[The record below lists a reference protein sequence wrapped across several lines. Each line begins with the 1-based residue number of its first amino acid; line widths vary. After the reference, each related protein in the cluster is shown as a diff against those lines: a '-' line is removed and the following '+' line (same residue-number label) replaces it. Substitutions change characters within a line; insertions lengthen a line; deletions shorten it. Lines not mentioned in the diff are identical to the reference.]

1 MQKPLFSCIL
11 RCIDTNCGDEHAP
24 STGQEMMTAAGNTD
38 WAAMRERFPI
48 LERKTYL
55 NSCAYGA
62 LSTDVIESFQAYVND
77 RLEKGT
83 DWDYWVERHD
93 AVRTAVAGFLGATE
107 NEIAVTASASAGINS
122 VASSLQF
129 DQGRKKVVISDF
141 EFPTNAQIWYA
152 QERRGANVV
161 RVAQR
166 DGYIP
171 VEHFED
177 AIDEDTL
184 IVAVTQVCFRNGA
197 RLDIPAIVE
206 IAKKKGALVLVD
218 GYQALGTLN
227 FDVKTVQ
234 PDFVVGGMLKYLL
247 GTAGI
252 GFLYAREALI
262 ESLVPTVTGWFAQD
276 DIMAMDST
284 RYTPSTTARRFEM
297 GTPPVPNCYAAEAG
311 LAILAELGLPA
322 IESRVAELT
331 TSTIEQAKSAGYSL
345 SVPEDSAR
353 RGPMVTLQTQDEYKL
368 VGELENAGVITSSR
382 NGNLRISPHFYN
394 NHDDIDALFSALRPL
409 KHLMV

>member
-1 MQKPLFSCIL
+1 MS
-11 RCIDTNCGDEHAP
+11 
-24 STGQEMMTAAGNTD
+24 TAAHPD
-38 WAAMRERFPI
+38 WAAFRARFPI
-48 LERKTYL
+48 LENKTYL

-62 LSTDVIESFQAYVND
+62 LSTDVMDAFKAYLDD

-83 DWDYWVERHD
+83 DWEFWVERNES
-93 AVRTAVAGFLGATE
+93 VRTAVANFLGATS

-129 DQGRKKVVISDF
+129 DQGRTKVVISDF

-161 RVAQR
+161 RVPQR
-166 DGYIP
+166 EGYVPI
-171 VEHFED
+171 EHFAD

-197 RLDIPAIVE
+197 RLDVPAIVE
-206 IAKKKGALVLVD
+206 LAKEKGALVMID
-218 GYQALGTLN
+218 GYQGLGTLE
-227 FDVKTVQ
+227 FDVKTVK

-252 GFLYAREALI
+252 GFLYVRDALI

-276 DIMAMDST
+276 DIMAMDAT
-284 RYTPSTTARRFEM
+284 RYSPSPSARRFEM
-297 GTPPVPNCYAAEAG
+297 GTPPVPNCYAAQAG
-311 LAILAELGLPA
+311 LALLAEPGMPA
-322 IESRVAELT
+322 IAARIGEIT
-331 TSTIEQAKSAGYSL
+331 TAIIDEAKSAGYKL

-353 RGPMVTLQTQDEYKL
+353 RGPMVTLQTEDEYKL
-368 VGELENAGVITSSR
+368 VGELENAGIITSSR
-382 NGNLRISPHFYN
+382 NGNLRLSPHFYN
-394 NHDDIDALFSALRPL
+394 NHDDVEALFRALRPL
-409 KHLMV
+409 KHLMS